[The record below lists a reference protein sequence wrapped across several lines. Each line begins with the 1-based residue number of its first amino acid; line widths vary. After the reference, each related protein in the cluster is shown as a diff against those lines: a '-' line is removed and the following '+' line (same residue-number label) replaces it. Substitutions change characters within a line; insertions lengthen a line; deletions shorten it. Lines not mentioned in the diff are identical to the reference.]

1 MTPFKLFDPA
11 SWAKLLLPWLL
22 LGSAWGDNLA
32 ADALRSRFAMAS
44 QQALRIVDDQQVF
57 LQSTEVSDRLQGEVY
72 ALLDHRFDDIS
83 QALGLAEHWCD
94 ILILH
99 LNVKYCRASPDV
111 SLQTLDAGIGRKFD
125 QPLSDVYWLR
135 FVYRATGGAGEGLL
149 AVSLQSPVGP
159 LGTRDYRIEVQATP
173 STAGQT
179 ILHLR
184 YSYTYG
190 MAAKLAMQA
199 YLATMGSD
207 KVGFSIIGQRNDG
220 QPIRVRGVRGM
231 LERNT
236 LRYYLAIQ
244 AFLGAQ
250 QLPETKQLQARLQ
263 DWFTATERY
272 AQQLHEIDREPYVEM
287 KLREAQRQRTQ
298 AAPGP

>member
-1 MTPFKLFDPA
+1 MKQFKAFHPVN
-11 SWAKLLLPWLL
+11 WTKLLLPWLL
-22 LGSAWGDNLA
+22 LGSAWANDPT

-44 QQALRIVDDQQVF
+44 QQALRIVDDQPVF
-57 LQSTEVSDRLQGEVY
+57 LQSTEVSGRLQGEVY
-72 ALLDHRFDDIS
+72 ALLDHRFDDIR
-83 QALGLAEHWCD
+83 QALGHAEHWCD

-99 LNVKYCRASPDV
+99 LNVKYCRASPGV
-111 SLQTLDAGIGRKFD
+111 SLQTLDAGLGRKFD
-125 QPLSDVYWLR
+125 QPLSDVYWLK
-135 FVYRATGGAGEGLL
+135 FAYRAAGIGDGLL
-149 AVSLQSPVGP
+149 SVWLQSPVGP

-190 MAAKLAMQA
+190 MAARLAMQA

-207 KVGFSIIGQRNDG
+207 KVGFSIIGQFSDG

-250 QLPETKQLQARLQ
+250 HLPETKQLQARLQ

>member
-1 MTPFKLFDPA
+1 MKQFKAFHPV
-11 SWAKLLLPWLL
+11 SWTKLLLPWLL
-22 LGSAWGDNLA
+22 LGSAWANDPT

-44 QQALRIVDDQQVF
+44 QQALRIVDDQPVF
-57 LQSTEVSDRLQGEVY
+57 LQSTEVSGRLQGEVY
-72 ALLDHRFDDIS
+72 ALLDHRFDDIR
-83 QALGLAEHWCD
+83 QALGHAEHWCD

-99 LNVKYCRASPDV
+99 LNVKYCRASPGV
-111 SLQTLDAGIGRKFD
+111 SLQTLDAGLGRKFD
-125 QPLSDVYWLR
+125 QPLSDVYWLK
-135 FVYRATGGAGEGLL
+135 FAYRAAGIGDGLL
-149 AVSLQSPVGP
+149 SVWLQSPVGP

-190 MAAKLAMQA
+190 MAARLAMQA

-207 KVGFSIIGQRNDG
+207 KVGFSIIGQFSDG

-250 QLPETKQLQARLQ
+250 HLPETKQLQARLQ

>member
-1 MTPFKLFDPA
+1 MKQFKAFHPVN
-11 SWAKLLLPWLL
+11 WTKLLLPWLL
-22 LGSAWGDNLA
+22 LGSAWANDPT

-44 QQALRIVDDQQVF
+44 QQALRIVDDQPVF
-57 LQSTEVSDRLQGEVY
+57 LQSTEVSGRLQGEVY
-72 ALLDHRFDDIS
+72 ALLDHRFDDIR
-83 QALGLAEHWCD
+83 QALGHAEHWCD

-99 LNVKYCRASPDV
+99 LNVKYCRASPGGPAEV
-111 SLQTLDAGIGRKFD
+111 LDAGLGRKFD
-125 QPLSDVYWLR
+125 QALSDVYWLK
-135 FVYRATGGAGEGLL
+135 FAYRAAGIGDGLL
-149 AVSLQSPVGP
+149 SVWLQSPVGP

-190 MAAKLAMQA
+190 MAARLAMQA

-207 KVGFSIIGQRNDG
+207 KVGFSIIGQFSDG

-250 QLPETKQLQARLQ
+250 HLPETKQLQARLQ

-287 KLREAQRQRTQ
+287 KLREVQRQRTQ

>member
-1 MTPFKLFDPA
+1 MKQFKAFHPVN
-11 SWAKLLLPWLL
+11 WTKLLLPWLL
-22 LGSAWGDNLA
+22 LGSAWANDPT

-44 QQALRIVDDQQVF
+44 QQALRIVDDQPVF
-57 LQSTEVSDRLQGEVY
+57 LQSTEVSGRLQGEVY
-72 ALLDHRFDDIS
+72 ALLDHRFDDIR
-83 QALGLAEHWCD
+83 QALGHAEHWCD

-99 LNVKYCRASPDV
+99 LNVKYCRASPGV
-111 SLQTLDAGIGRKFD
+111 SLQTLDAGLGRKFD
-125 QPLSDVYWLR
+125 QPLSDVYWLK
-135 FVYRATGGAGEGLL
+135 FAYRAAGIGDGLL
-149 AVSLQSPVGP
+149 SVWLQSPVGP

-179 ILHLR
+179 IRHLR

-190 MAAKLAMQA
+190 MAARLAMQA

-207 KVGFSIIGQRNDG
+207 KVGFSIIGQFSDG

-250 QLPETKQLQARLQ
+250 HLPETKQLQARLQ